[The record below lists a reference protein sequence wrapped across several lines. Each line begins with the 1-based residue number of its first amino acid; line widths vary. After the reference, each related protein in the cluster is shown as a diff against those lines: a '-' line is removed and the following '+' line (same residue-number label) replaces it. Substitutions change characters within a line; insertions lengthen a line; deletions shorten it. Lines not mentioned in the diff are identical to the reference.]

1 LILLI
6 RIYRFARSVLLRSAA
21 KCGKVM
27 KRMKRDGADSAAES
41 DAEGV
46 TVDENKIIPL
56 EILRF

>member
-1 LILLI
+1 
-6 RIYRFARSVLLRSAA
+6 
-21 KCGKVM
+21 M